1 MRVGRGC
8 NSDLEHAGMM
18 LEKYNQDV
26 NIMTRDG
33 HYVIFTSGIFFL
45 VMIFY
50 WWKFKIFTDIKVFFR
65 MNSYKQVWKKRAFL
79 FILKILLYFLLEM
92 LLQFCICFLKLQ
104 YKLNCFSHL
113 HKYFLPSCFDSI
125 WCFNLSLYEAW

>member
-8 NSDLEHAGMM
+8 NSDLEHAGAGMM

-33 HYVIFTSGIFFL
+33 HYVISTPGIFFL

-50 WWKFKIFTDIKVFFR
+50 
-65 MNSYKQVWKKRAFL
+65 
-79 FILKILLYFLLEM
+79 
-92 LLQFCICFLKLQ
+92 
-104 YKLNCFSHL
+104 
-113 HKYFLPSCFDSI
+113 
-125 WCFNLSLYEAW
+125 